1 MATIDFTATAQNS
14 KDLIE
19 YFNDK
24 GEVVKTYHIS
34 ELDKYVEKN
43 ALSIYSVSAN
53 GKIGIDPNIIEKEM
67 DMGTEAYIDENWLK
81 VTQDFYNAM
90 NQTEHIANTKPQQ
103 NRGI

>member
-1 MATIDFTATAQNS
+1 MKIKFSDTAQNNQ
-14 KDLIE
+14 DFIE

-67 DMGTEAYIDENWLK
+67 DMGTEAYIDQNWAK

-90 NQTEHIANTKPQQ
+90 NPNEFKSMNQVQQTRKVA
-103 NRGI
+103 

>member
-14 KDLIE
+14 KDFIE

-53 GKIGIDPNIIEKEM
+53 GKIGIDPNIVEKEM
-67 DMGTEAYIDENWLK
+67 DMGTEQYIDQNWLS
-81 VTQDFYNAM
+81 VTQDFYNSM
-90 NQTEHIANTKPQQ
+90 NQNEFKSNNQVQQ
-103 NRGI
+103 NRKI

>member
-67 DMGTEAYIDENWLK
+67 DMGTEAYIDQNWLK

-90 NQTEHIANTKPQQ
+90 NPSEFKSENLPQQ